1 MPNVI
6 RKFMDWTCSF
16 PNINWKKI
24 KEYENENNFWCDTEL
39 PSKVFR
45 QYNGYWVPDNQA
57 LLNHFLKDE
66 AKKSSTSF
74 PKGAGA
80 CVESLTSIAGNP
92 YGVGAKPHAPN
103 PVGVGAE
110 LHASQVG
117 QTTELFDEPE
127 RFVFESWEIW
137 VDKTLE
143 PYKHKF
149 DSGTR
154 FQSSNFLTNTEYRRA
169 LEKVKSKT
177 DIFARFS
184 RVDSVKRL
192 GWNYDLI
199 YLETAKKSGPCWA
212 PK

>member
-1 MPNVI
+1 MIQESGFFYRQKRRDYAKRNSKVYGLD
-6 RKFMDWTCSF
+6 FVF
-16 PNINWKKI
+16 PEYQLKKI

-127 RFVFESWEIW
+127 RFVFES
-137 VDKTLE
+137 
-143 PYKHKF
+143 
-149 DSGTR
+149 
-154 FQSSNFLTNTEYRRA
+154 
-169 LEKVKSKT
+169 
-177 DIFARFS
+177 
-184 RVDSVKRL
+184 
-192 GWNYDLI
+192 
-199 YLETAKKSGPCWA
+199 
-212 PK
+212 